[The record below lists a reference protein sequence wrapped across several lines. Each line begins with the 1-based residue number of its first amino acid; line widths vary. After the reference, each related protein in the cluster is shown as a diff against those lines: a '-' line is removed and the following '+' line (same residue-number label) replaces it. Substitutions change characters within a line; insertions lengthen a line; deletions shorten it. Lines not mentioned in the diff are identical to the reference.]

1 MPFNLG
7 RGDTPPHMGIALSRG
22 QELAPPSQDYLPKRE
37 LASVCLQDS
46 TSAVFFRLSISPF

>member
-1 MPFNLG
+1 
-7 RGDTPPHMGIALSRG
+7 MGIALSRG